1 VDVFHVKSNQ
11 VVRQGDPLF
20 GFDEALIQSRAEVA
34 RQTLA
39 TAEVEY
45 RQTSQQAL
53 TDTRVRPQIA
63 ALVGKIEEKRAELAY
78 LREQRKR
85 SQVLA
90 PQDGMVLIDDPNEWI
105 GRPVSVGE
113 RILRIAAPGDV
124 ELEAWLP
131 LGDAI
136 ALQQGATVRLF
147 LNADPLAPLEGTL
160 RYMAHEAVQR
170 PDGSYAYRVRAT
182 LTQPTVHRV
191 GLKGTA
197 KLLGPD
203 VALGYWLIRRPLA
216 AVRVHLGF

>member
-1 VDVFHVKSNQ
+1 MAVALVLAMPVPLSVLAPGELVPAHPTVVRAPLEGVVDVFHVKSNQ
-11 VVRQGDPLF
+11 VVHQGDPLF

-53 TDTRVRPQIA
+53 SDARVRPQIA
-63 ALVGKIEEKRAELAY
+63 VLVGKIEEKRAELTY

-85 SQVLA
+85 SQVMA

-131 LGDAI
+131 LA
-136 ALQQGATVRLF
+136 
-147 LNADPLAPLEGTL
+147 
-160 RYMAHEAVQR
+160 
-170 PDGSYAYRVRAT
+170 DGSNT
-182 LTQPTVHRV
+182 TP
-191 GLKGTA
+191 GK
-197 KLLGPD
+197 P
-203 VALGYWLIRRPLA
+203 
-216 AVRVHLGF
+216 